1 MFLSK
6 TTFWWTE
13 TDDEKNQSIIDFRLY
28 FQPTN
33 CSSTTWLGPC
43 HSVYD
48 CHPAWISINGLQ
60 WKVEFSTCTYS
71 LVKHWSYKCDH
82 QTKSLFKKRNNLH
95 GYTSLVF
102 LKKLRSSSSAFSDN
116 ANLPWCLS
124 GINNADTP
132 AYLSTLL
139 EKDIVQQS
147 FVCLRRVIILVC
159 NYSKRCP

>member
-1 MFLSK
+1 MFMTVIEHELASMVYSERLNSVHVL
-6 TTFWWTE
+6 TVLLNTGAT
-13 TDDEKNQSIIDFRLY
+13 SVIIK
-28 FQPTN
+28 P
-33 CSSTTWLGPC
+33 SPC
-43 HSVYD
+43 
-48 CHPAWISINGLQ
+48 L
-60 WKVEFSTCTYS
+60 
-71 LVKHWSYKCDH
+71 
-82 QTKSLFKKRNNLH
+82 KKRNNLH